1 MIVTEELAHDL
12 LPDILNLL
20 KSKRAFVR
28 RKAVLCLYRIFN
40 QYPGAL
46 DESYDQL
53 VSLLVDPDST
63 VQSSAIS
70 VITELAHEDPMRY
83 QNLAPTI
90 YRFLEGIE
98 NKWILIK
105 VIKLLGNLMK
115 EEHRLAKKALDPLVS
130 IVRTAETKSLLYEA
144 MIGVT
149 QCLLFMEVKAG
160 TKLAKEVNKISD
172 LLLVK
177 AMEFVKD
184 DDPNLKYLGLCCL
197 LKLVQV
203 TPLTVAKK
211 SYDYVTCMKAN
222 DSTIR
227 MKALEL
233 IQGIANP
240 KNLKNLV
247 EDLIGCLHSGTNFE
261 MKEDIIAGIIDMC
274 SRDTY
279 ANTQDFT
286 WYVSVLVD
294 LACIKGS
301 SQGELISNQLIDVSL
316 RVPAIRLFTVN
327 SVLPL
332 LLKPELVCE
341 SMQNVLVGAAW
352 VVGEY
357 SGYLQQDQIANVFAS
372 LVSRH
377 VIYLP
382 TYIQATILQALLQ
395 VSLRF
400 ICALGSASTQ
410 ALAIRKSVIKHTEQ
424 FLGSESDEVRYR
436 ASLLIEVLSVTTAF
450 DNEVVEIQNHDGIQK
465 EIESMNS
472 ARKGMTSMNEKA
484 ESTLNEDEITNAEI
498 NIAQTLEAEEEET
511 PKEETPKEESPRE
524 ESPVDEDMEEM
535 KKEQIKQLSELL
547 ERLTEE
553 LLPVSNRAQSKVKMP
568 EGLDLDT
575 PFTSFVLDK
584 EIEPASSVNFNDG
597 PLFNYVTREESSH
610 VCLYYQN
617 FHS

>member
-12 LPDILNLL
+12 FPDILNLL

-28 RKAVLCLYRIFN
+28 RKAVLCLYRIYK

-46 DESYDQL
+46 DESYEQL
-53 VSLLVDPDST
+53 VSLLVDSDVT
-63 VQSSAIS
+63 VQNSAVS
-70 VITELAHEDPMRY
+70 VITELAREDPIRY

-90 YRFLEGIE
+90 FNLLLSVE

-105 VIKLLGNLMK
+105 LIKLLMNLVP
-115 EEHRLAKKALDPLVS
+115 EEPRLAKKLLDPLVK
-130 IVRTAETKSLLYEA
+130 IVRTTETKSLLYEA
-144 MIGVT
+144 MTGVT
-149 QCLLFMEVKAG
+149 QCLIYMPIKAG
-160 TKLAKEVNKISD
+160 SKLAKEVNKVSD
-172 LLLVK
+172 LLLGK
-177 AMEFVKD
+177 FMEFVED
-184 DDPNLKYLGLCCL
+184 DDPNLKYLGLCGL
-197 LKLVQV
+197 LKLVEV

-211 SYDYVTCMKAN
+211 SYVYVGCMKAN

-233 IQGIANP
+233 ILSIANT

-247 EDLIGCLHSGTNFE
+247 EDLVTCLHSGVNFE

-294 LACIKGS
+294 LACTKGS
-301 SQGELISNQLIDVSL
+301 HQGELISNQLIDVAL

-332 LLKPELVCE
+332 LLQTDLVCE
-341 SMQNVLVGAAW
+341 SMQPVLIGAAW

-372 LVSRH
+372 LVSPS

-382 TYIQATILQALLQ
+382 TSIQATILQALLQ

-400 ICALGSASTQ
+400 ICALGSATEQ
-410 ALAIRKSVIKHTEQ
+410 ATVIKKSVIQHTEQ
-424 FLGSESDEVRYR
+424 FLSSESDEVRYR
-436 ASLLIEVLSVTTAF
+436 ASLLIEILSVTSVF
-450 DNEVVEIQNHDGIQK
+450 DNEVVEIQNQENIQK
-465 EIESMNS
+465 EIESVNS
-472 ARKGMTSMNEKA
+472 ARKGMTSMNEKTEA
-484 ESTLNEDEITNAEI
+484 STPDVSDVEI
-498 NIAQTLEAEEEET
+498 NISSTLEAEENET
-511 PKEETPKEESPRE
+511 PKEETPKEESPKDETPRE
-524 ESPVDEDMEEM
+524 EIVEEE
-535 KKEQIKQLSELL
+535 KKDGINQLSQLL

-553 LLPVSNRAQSKVKMP
+553 LLPVSAKAQKKVKIP

-575 PFTSFVLDK
+575 PITTFSLDVLID
-584 EIEPASSVNFNDG
+584 SSVLCIEGD
-597 PLFNYVTREESSH
+597 
-610 VCLYYQN
+610 
-617 FHS
+617 